1 MKTRLFAP
9 IALVIASLGLAAA
22 AHAATPEQ
30 KAAVKE
36 KWESMTPEEKAAA
49 KEKAKAK
56 WDAMSP
62 EEQAAAKKR
71 FAEKHPRA
79 AAKAAEKQKDA
90 ADTAAK

>member
-1 MKTRLFAP
+1 MKTTL
-9 IALVIASLGLAAA
+9 LAALA
-22 AHAATPEQ
+22 VVIGSVGFTPHAQTATPEQ
-30 KAAVKE
+30 RAAMKAKYDA
-36 KWESMTPEEKAAA
+36 MTPEEKAAA

-62 EEQAAAKKR
+62 EEQAAAKKK

-90 ADTAAK
+90 AAPAK